1 MSGHLSVI
9 SLFVVTCVEKRPAEQ
24 DFKGTNLD
32 TANKNVGHF
41 PSQDNGRF

>member
-1 MSGHLSVI
+1 MSDHLSVI

-32 TANKNVGHF
+32 STNTNVGHS
-41 PSQDNGRF
+41 PSQDRNRF